1 MTSTRRGRRRQQPAE
16 VAAEVMLTEEERLE
30 RIAKSWAEHVRVE
43 VLVCRQF
50 GHAWGAGVNRL
61 YRINSQY
68 NAREIVCSRCGMKRV
83 DVIQVGEWVA
93 WRRKYEPPADYT
105 REKFQGSVKIP
116 RYVVAEQM
124 EARADVLSPP
134 AHIQELFNGWR

>member
-1 MTSTRRGRRRQQPAE
+1 MARRRANNR
-16 VAAEVMLTEEERLE
+16 VRSAVVAEVMQTEEDRLE
-30 RIAKSWAEHVRVE
+30 AVAVDWANKVRVE

-61 YRINSQY
+61 YRVNSQF

-83 DVIQVGEWVA
+83 DIVEHGQWTA
-93 WRRKYEPPADYT
+93 WRRKYEPPHDYS
-105 REKFQGSVKIP
+105 RERTEGSVKIP

-124 EARADVLSPP
+124 EARADVLEPP
-134 AHIQELFNGWR
+134 QHIQELFSKWR